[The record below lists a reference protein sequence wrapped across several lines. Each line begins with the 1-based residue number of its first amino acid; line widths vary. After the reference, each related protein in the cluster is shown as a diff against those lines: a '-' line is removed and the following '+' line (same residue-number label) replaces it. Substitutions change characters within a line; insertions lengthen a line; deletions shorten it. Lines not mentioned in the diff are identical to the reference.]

1 MLKKFVTACSGFGLF
16 TEARITRSSSPTRL
30 LDQVRERI
38 RYLHYSRGTE
48 EVYVQWCRAYIR
60 FHGLRHPA
68 QMGGPEVEAFLISLA
83 TQRRV
88 SASTHSQALS
98 VLLFLYCK
106 VLCQDL
112 PWLRTQLIDA
122 G

>member
-1 MLKKFVTACSGFGLF
+1 M
-16 TEARITRSSSPTRL
+16 
-30 LDQVRERI
+30 RERI
-38 RYLHYSRGTE
+38 RYLRYSRRTE
-48 EVYVQWCRAYIR
+48 AVYVQWCRAYIR

-68 QMGGPEVEAFLISLA
+68 QMGGPEVEAILSSLA
-83 TQRRV
+83 TQRQV
-88 SASTHSQALS
+88 SPSIHSHALS
-98 VLLFLYCK
+98 ALLFLHCK